1 MWIRKILGLLVLI
14 WQRSGKQFLTD
25 AILME
30 FGVPFYIYIFF
41 FKKNALV
48 KRFWEGNRV
57 RFILIGGMSVSLGG
71 WFWYWVFKQR
81 VGGSL

>member
-1 MWIRKILGLLVLI
+1 MWIRKILGVLVLI
-14 WQRSGKQFLTD
+14 WQRSGKQFLAD

-30 FGVPFYIYIFF
+30 FGVPFY
-41 FKKNALV
+41 KKKLHWL

-71 WFWYWVFKQR
+71 LVL
-81 VGGSL
+81 VLGV